1 MDGERRFLNKVHK
14 QNRVLRF
21 YIENYCKRI
30 SIINRLNA
38 GILRQIDLLQKCAV
52 TVGFT
57 YDNKVRNILNLDRVI
72 GLVSSHIIVV

>member
-1 MDGERRFLNKVHK
+1 VGGERRFLNKDHK

-38 GILRQIDLLQKCAV
+38 GILRQKDLLQKCAV
-52 TVGFT
+52 TVVLRMMIKYEIFKPEPCDRHGKFT
-57 YDNKVRNILNLDRVI
+57 YNSDT
-72 GLVSSHIIVV
+72 